1 MHMDNK
7 YHKIARILTLIPLIV
22 FAVTVICMIVATVLE
37 VPTARG
43 TVYSFFALIGI
54 LNILFSHLP
63 CLLVS
68 VAGTVFAAK
77 SVKQGYA
84 PSRKF
89 LALGIVEILACIVGV
104 ILAILMLI
112 GGMSV

>member
-1 MHMDNK
+1 MTESGQVQAID
-7 YHKIARILTLIPLIV
+7 
-22 FAVTVICMIVATVLE
+22 E
-37 VPTARG
+37 
-43 TVYSFFALIGI
+43 GI
-54 LNILFSHLP
+54 IRTGDMQ